1 MIEKKLYPLR
11 FIPTP
16 SVRVWGGNSL
26 INELGKS
33 FVEKAE
39 DGSERK
45 LTTKDKIA
53 ESWEIADMGALA
65 ESVVENG
72 YLKGNTIE
80 DLMGVY
86 FDRLV
91 GEHVY
96 NRFGSQFPLLIKYL
110 DICDRLSFQVHPD
123 DEIGATRYDSLGKT
137 EMWYIVDADDKA
149 TLYMG
154 FNKAIDGGILYD
166 KCHKGTILEDVNTV
180 HPKKGDV
187 IFIKPGTVHAAN
199 GHILV
204 AEIQESSDLT
214 FRLYD
219 WGREFDPKTA
229 RKMHLEEAMDFID
242 YEPYKWENY
251 HKAEEFADKTK
262 VAKTLVDCPHFK
274 VSKLE
279 ITSPIR
285 VRPEDYDS
293 FIVYMCLEGKVSI
306 QFPEVNS
313 KGETTTDNYILEKG
327 QVILIPAEI
336 ENFVI
341 VPMEK
346 ESTLIEAYVPETE
359 EDRVATEYIEENI
372 DFKIN
377 E

>member
-11 FIPTP
+11 FVPVP
-16 SVRVWGGNSL
+16 SVRVWGGDSL
-26 INELGKS
+26 IKKLGKS
-33 FVEKAE
+33 FSLKQE
-39 DGSERK
+39 DGSEK
-45 LTTKDKIA
+45 ALTTDDKIA
-53 ESWEIADMGALA
+53 ESWEIADMGSLA

-72 YLKGNTIE
+72 FLAGNTLE
-80 DLMGVY
+80 DLMDVF

-96 NRFGSQFPLLIKYL
+96 DRFGRQFPLLIKYL

-137 EMWYIVDADDKA
+137 EMWYIVDASPDA
-149 TLYMG
+149 TVYVG

-166 KCHKGTILEDVNTV
+166 KCHNGTILEEVNKI

-187 IFIKPGTVHAAN
+187 IFIKPGTVHAAD

-242 YEPYKWENY
+242 YEPYDWSNY
-251 HKAEEFADKTK
+251 HKAEEFSGEGVK
-262 VAKTLVDCPHFK
+262 KTLVEVPQFK
-274 VSKLE
+274 VSKMQ
-279 ITSPIR
+279 ITEP
-285 VRPEDYDS
+285 VRILTEAYDS
-293 FIVYMCLEGKVSI
+293 FIIYMCLDGKVSI
-306 QFPEVNS
+306 QVPTRGP
-313 KGETTTDNYILEKG
+313 KGENTTENYILEKG
-327 QVILIPAEI
+327 QTILIPAEV
-336 ENFVI
+336 EDFVI

-346 ESTLIEAYVPETE
+346 DSTLLESYIPDIPEDDE
-359 EDRVATEYIEENI
+359 VFEEEN
-372 DFKIN
+372 
-377 E
+377 